1 MNIKDLIITK
11 YKSIDNFIEETDVQ
25 LGRTYLY
32 RLVNDETV
40 NPSLAVV
47 EELARVLEK
56 NVDDIVK
63 AIYSTRHRD

>member
-1 MNIKDLIITK
+1 MNIKELIITK

>member
-56 NVDDIVK
+56 NVDDIIK

>member
-1 MNIKDLIITK
+1 MNIKELIINK